1 VTDNDSEVRLVAVET
16 LERLGKAPDEATIK
30 AALTRPK
37 ATGGLFG
44 LASQGHPDD
53 SSYVKLK
60 LLRLCKLGFDELRAA
75 GQKSGVFDYLRS
87 QLSIRATRAETCR
100 IDLRSISIANLP
112 LWCCNFQKT
121 PHL

>member
-1 VTDNDSEVRLVAVET
+1 MTDNDSEVRLVAVET

-30 AALTRPK
+30 AALTRPR

-44 LASQGHPDD
+44 LASQGHSDD

-60 LLRLCKLGFDELRAA
+60 LSRLCKLGFDELRAA
-75 GQKSGVFDYLRS
+75 AQKSDVFDYLRS

-100 IDLRSISIANLP
+100 EL
-112 LWCCNFQKT
+112 
-121 PHL
+121 